1 MTKVTAGV
9 LTGIVLGAAHG
20 VVSTW
25 GEPHTLDLFV
35 AVLGRASQGIINGV
49 LAAWVAP
56 GRTPVWRAML
66 LSGLIGLLL
75 GGLSGIPAK
84 NWEQTLPFGA
94 FIGAACG
101 AAAARAGR

>member
-20 VVSTW
+20 VVSAW
-25 GEPHTLDLFV
+25 GEPRTMDLFV

-49 LAAWVAP
+49 LAAWVAG
-56 GRTPVWRAML
+56 GRTPVWRGML
-66 LSGLIGLLL
+66 FSGLIGLAL
-75 GGLSGIPAK
+75 GGLSGIPAR

-94 FIGAACG
+94 LIGAACG